1 MLAGCNLSS
10 SRFLHHKRQTLRS
23 RPQYIVCL
31 GQRSSHRNWT
41 QIAHSSI
48 EINAIFVTFMEAVK
62 LHIAHSSIVINTIC
76 VTKKSSIQESV
87 RRASEA

>member
-1 MLAGCNLSS
+1 VPGSEG
-10 SRFLHHKRQTLRS
+10 
-23 RPQYIVCL
+23 P
-31 GQRSSHRNWT
+31 SHLETWT

-48 EINAIFVTFMEAVK
+48 EINAIFVTFMEAVEATQ
-62 LHIAHSSIVINTIC
+62 IAHSSIVINTIC